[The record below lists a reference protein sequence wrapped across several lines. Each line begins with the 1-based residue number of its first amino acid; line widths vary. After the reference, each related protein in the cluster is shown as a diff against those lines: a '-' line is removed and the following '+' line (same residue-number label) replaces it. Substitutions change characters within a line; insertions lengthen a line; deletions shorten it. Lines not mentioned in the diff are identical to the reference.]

1 VFFKGISESDTE
13 ITIDAND
20 VTFKDT
26 SAKKEVFEESIK

>member
-13 ITIDAND
+13 LTNHAIG

-26 SAKKEVFEESIK
+26 SAKKEVFEGRIK